1 MNVNSAEDIE
11 EIIRLASLNNL
22 ELIPLVQVF
31 GHLEV
36 SKNTAL
42 IAL

>member
-1 MNVNSAEDIE
+1 MEDIE
-11 EIIRLASLNNL
+11 EIKSLAKLNNL

-36 SKNTAL
+36 SQGYCISDVVGIK
-42 IAL
+42 